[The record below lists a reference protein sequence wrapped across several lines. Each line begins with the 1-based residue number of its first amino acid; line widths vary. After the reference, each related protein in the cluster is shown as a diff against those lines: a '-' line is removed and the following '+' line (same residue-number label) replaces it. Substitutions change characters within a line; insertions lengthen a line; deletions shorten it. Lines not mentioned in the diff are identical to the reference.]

1 VVAVSVEGEW
11 LDLVGDLL
19 AGPLVELPVETIA
32 LGLNDALQG
41 TGTAWSVSGPGGVM
55 SGALYPLHEQYNGH
69 RAEIEAWAPRGSRY
83 LHPVLLQYRVTGWGE
98 VVQVADVPDRF
109 VPGPVRGAWH
119 ETARPWGCAEQVSM
133 PLGVGTAFVVG
144 RPAVFTPVELALA
157 ARLRHLL
164 VGLHRHVRATA
175 ALRPDPAVAADLR
188 LSARQLAVL
197 GLLAA
202 GLTSAAIGRRLGISE
217 RTVHKHLEH
226 LYARLG
232 VSDRVSAVLR
242 ARDAGLLAPPTP
254 GPRGA
259 DPGTQVCVSR

>member
-1 VVAVSVEGEW
+1 MSVEGEW

-32 LGLNDALQG
+32 LRLTDALQG
-41 TGTAWSVSGPGGVM
+41 TGTAWSVSLSDGLVR
-55 SGALYPLHEQYNGH
+55 GALYPLHEQYNGH
-69 RAEIEAWAPRGSRY
+69 RLEIEAWAARGSRH
-83 LHPVLLQYRVTGWGE
+83 LHPVLLQYRVTGWID

-109 VPGPVRGAWH
+109 LPGPVRGAWY
-119 ETARPWGCAEQVSM
+119 ELTRPWGCAEQVAM
-133 PLGVGTAFVVG
+133 PLDGDTAFVVG
-144 RPAVFTPVELALA
+144 RSAVFTPTELALA

-164 VGLHRHVRATA
+164 VGLHRHARATA

-197 GLLAA
+197 GLLAD

-217 RTVHKHLEH
+217 RTVHEHLEH

-232 VSDRVSAVLR
+232 VGDRVSAVLR
-242 ARDAGLLAPPTP
+242 ARDAGLLGAPAP